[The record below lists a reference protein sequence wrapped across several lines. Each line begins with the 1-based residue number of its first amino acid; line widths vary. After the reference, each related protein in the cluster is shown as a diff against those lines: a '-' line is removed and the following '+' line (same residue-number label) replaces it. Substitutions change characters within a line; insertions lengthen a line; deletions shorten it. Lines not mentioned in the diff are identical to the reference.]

1 MSLKIRQ
8 QFNRVF
14 GETREYDLHS
24 LVFNSRVCLQTKSTS
39 ELKSSENNI

>member
-24 LVFNSRVCLQTKSTS
+24 LVFLIQESVYKQRALLS
-39 ELKSSENNI
+39 